1 MPWLAIKLFFGGF
14 LKRLTGAF
22 SALLG
27 WIGRYPWQA
36 ACLALLLASAWLWR
50 GWNGER
56 AGRLAD
62 NLAADA
68 AMKSVMDASEANAAA
83 AQAQVKAVEA
93 KSAELAKDA
102 DHAHELALQNAR
114 TATDRFIAAN
124 RVRPG
129 QGGSCPAPAPA
140 EGNDPGVPPE
150 VPSDPLVFVREPD
163 LQALVEW
170 ATVGVEAHNHAVDKI
185 NAGLAKV
192 PEGWPEPA
200 F

>member
-1 MPWLAIKLFFGGF
+1 VMPFLLLKLLGIGRWLKE
-14 LKRLTGAF
+14 AF

-27 WIGRYPWQA
+27 WVGRYPWQA
-36 ACLALLLASAWLWR
+36 GLIAALCLAGWQWR
-50 GWNGER
+50 GKE
-56 AGRLAD
+56 AALD
-62 NLAADA
+62 KLAAQELAHAEYVRDVKA
-68 AMKSVMDASEANAAA
+68 ASEANAAA
-83 AQAQVKAVEA
+83 AIAQVKAVEA

-102 DHAHELALQNAR
+102 DHAHELALQDAR
-114 TATDRFIAAN
+114 AATAAYISRN
-124 RVRPG
+124 RVRQGP
-129 QGGSCPAPAPA
+129 GGSCPGPAPA